1 MNLPRRKFLHL
12 ATTAA
17 AFPCLTGIARAID
30 YPTRPVHLILSFP
43 AGGPNDVV
51 GRLLG
56 RWLSE
61 RLGQPFIIENRSGA
75 GGTVGT
81 EVVVRAAPDGYTL
94 LQVNTP
100 NAINATLY
108 ENLSYNFIRDIV
120 PVASIIRTPLVMEV
134 NPSFPAKTVPEFIAF
149 AKADPGR
156 INMASGGNGT
166 PGHVA
171 GELFKLMADVSMVHV
186 PYRGGALA
194 LTDLLGGQV
203 QVLID
208 PIPASIGYLRAGK
221 LRALAVTTTTRSDV
235 LPDVPTVD
243 EFIPCYEASAWYG
256 IGAPRGTSTEII
268 DRLNSAINACLADPA
283 LKTRLAEVGGIPFL
297 SSPIDF
303 GHFIAAETEKW
314 AKVIKS
320 AGIKQE

>member
-1 MNLPRRKFLHL
+1 MKLRRRQFLSL
-12 ATTAA
+12 ATGAA
-17 AFPCLTGIARAID
+17 ALSALPGVATARD
-30 YPTRPVHLILSFP
+30 YPTRPVRLILSFP

-56 RWLSE
+56 QWLSE

-108 ENLSYNFIRDIV
+108 DNLNYNFIRDIV
-120 PVASIIRTPLVMEV
+120 PVASIIRTPLIMEV
-134 NPSFPAKTVPEFIAF
+134 NPSFPTKTVPEFVGY
-149 AKADPGR
+149 AKANPGK

-171 GELFKLMADVSMVHV
+171 GELFKMMAGVNMVHI

-221 LRALAVTTTTRSDV
+221 LHALAVTTTIRSDV
-235 LPDVPTVD
+235 LPDVPTVN
-243 EFIPCYEASAWYG
+243 EFVPGYEASAWYG
-256 IGAPRGTSTEII
+256 IGAPRGTPTEII
-268 DRLNSAINACLADPA
+268 DKLNSAINACLADPT
-283 LKTRLAEVGGIPFL
+283 LKARLAEVGGIPFL
-297 SSPIDF
+297 SSSADF

>member
-1 MNLPRRKFLHL
+1 MTFMKIPRRKLLHL
-12 ATTAA
+12 AAA
-17 AFPCLTGIARAID
+17 VALVQGLPEIASALD
-30 YPTRPVHLILSFP
+30 YPTRPVRLILSFP

-51 GRLLG
+51 GRLLAQ
-56 RWLSE
+56 WLSE

-81 EVVVRAAPDGYTL
+81 EVVVRAPPDGYTL

-108 ENLSYNFIRDIV
+108 DNLNYNFIRDIV
-120 PVASIIRTPLVMEV
+120 PVASIIRTPLVIEV
-134 NPSFPAKTVPEFIAF
+134 NPSFPAQ
-149 AKADPGR
+149 
-156 INMASGGNGT
+156 MAG
-166 PGHVA
+166 
-171 GELFKLMADVSMVHV
+171 VSMVHV
-186 PYRGGALA
+186 PYRGGAFA

-221 LRALAVTTTTRSDV
+221 LHALAVTTTTRSDV
-235 LPDVPTVD
+235 LPDVPTVN
-243 EFIPCYEASAWYG
+243 EFVPGYEASAWYG
-256 IGAPRGTSTEII
+256 IGAPRGTSSEII
-268 DRLNSAINACLADPA
+268 DTLNSAINACLADPI
-283 LKTRLAEVGGIPFL
+283 LKTRLAAVGGVPFL
-297 SSPIDF
+297 SSPTDF

>member
-1 MNLPRRKFLHL
+1 MKLRRRQFLSL
-12 ATTAA
+12 ATGAA
-17 AFPCLTGIARAID
+17 ALSALPGVATARD
-30 YPTRPVHLILSFP
+30 YPTRPVRLILSFP

-56 RWLSE
+56 QWLSE

-108 ENLSYNFIRDIV
+108 DNLNYNFIRDIV

-134 NPSFPAKTVPEFIAF
+134 NPSFPTKTVPEFVGY
-149 AKADPGR
+149 AKANPGK

-171 GELFKLMADVSMVHV
+171 GELFKMMAGVNMVHI

-221 LRALAVTTTTRSDV
+221 LHALCSD
-235 LPDVPTVD
+235 DHNT
-243 EFIPCYEASAWYG
+243 F
-256 IGAPRGTSTEII
+256 
-268 DRLNSAINACLADPA
+268 
-283 LKTRLAEVGGIPFL
+283 
-297 SSPIDF
+297 
-303 GHFIAAETEKW
+303 
-314 AKVIKS
+314 
-320 AGIKQE
+320 

>member
-1 MNLPRRKFLHL
+1 
-12 ATTAA
+12 
-17 AFPCLTGIARAID
+17 
-30 YPTRPVHLILSFP
+30 
-43 AGGPNDVV
+43 
-51 GRLLG
+51 
-56 RWLSE
+56 
-61 RLGQPFIIENRSGA
+61 
-75 GGTVGT
+75 
-81 EVVVRAAPDGYTL
+81 
-94 LQVNTP
+94 
-100 NAINATLY
+100 
-108 ENLSYNFIRDIV
+108 
-120 PVASIIRTPLVMEV
+120 
-134 NPSFPAKTVPEFIAF
+134 
-149 AKADPGR
+149 
-156 INMASGGNGT
+156 MASGGNGT

-171 GELFKLMADVSMVHV
+171 GELFKMMAGVNMVHV

-243 EFIPCYEASAWYG
+243 ELIPGYEASAWYG
-256 IGAPRGTSTEII
+256 IGAPRGTSNEII
-268 DRLNSAINACLADPA
+268 DRLNSAINACLADPS
-283 LKTRLAEVGGIPFL
+283 LKARLAEVGGIPFL
-297 SSPIDF
+297 SSPADF

>member
-1 MNLPRRKFLHL
+1 MKLRRRQFLSL
-12 ATTAA
+12 ATGAA
-17 AFPCLTGIARAID
+17 ALSALPGVATARD
-30 YPTRPVHLILSFP
+30 YPTRPVRLILSFP

-56 RWLSE
+56 QWLSE

-108 ENLSYNFIRDIV
+108 DNLNYNFIRDIV

-134 NPSFPAKTVPEFIAF
+134 NPSFPTKTVPEFVGY
-149 AKADPGR
+149 AKANPGK

-171 GELFKLMADVSMVHV
+171 GELFKMMTGVNMVHI

-221 LRALAVTTTTRSDV
+221 LHALAVTTTIRSDV
-235 LPDVPTVD
+235 LPDVPTVN
-243 EFIPCYEASAWYG
+243 EFVPGYEASAWYG
-256 IGAPRGTSTEII
+256 IGAPRGTPTEII
-268 DRLNSAINACLADPA
+268 DKLNSAINACLADPT
-283 LKTRLAEVGGIPFL
+283 LKARLAEVGGLPFL
-297 SSPIDF
+297 SSSADF

>member
-1 MNLPRRKFLHL
+1 MYISRRRLLHL
-12 ATTAA
+12 ATGAA
-17 AFPCLTGIARAID
+17 TLPAAWRVAKAES
-30 YPTRPVHLILSFP
+30 YPTRPVRVIISVP

-51 GRLLG
+51 ARLLG
-56 RWLSE
+56 QSLSE

-81 EVVVRAAPDGYTL
+81 EVVVRASPDGYTL

-108 ENLSYNFIRDIV
+108 DNLTYNFIRDIV
-120 PVASIIRTPLVMEV
+120 PVASIMRTPLVMEV
-134 NPSFPAKTVPEFIAF
+134 NPSFPTKTIPEFIAF
-149 AKADPGR
+149 AKANPGK

-171 GELFKLMADVSMVHV
+171 GELFKMMAGVSMVHV
-186 PYRGGALA
+186 PYRGGAFA

-221 LRALAVTTTTRSDV
+221 LHALAVTTTIRSDV
-235 LPDVPTVD
+235 LPDVPTVN
-243 EFIPCYEASAWYG
+243 EFVPGYEASAWYG
-256 IGAPRGTSTEII
+256 IGAPRGTPTEII
-268 DRLNSAINACLADPA
+268 DRLNSAINACLAEPV
-283 LKTRLAEVGGIPFL
+283 LKARLVDVGGMPFS
-297 SSPIDF
+297 SSPAQF
-303 GHFIAAETEKW
+303 GNFIAAETEKW

-320 AGIKQE
+320 AGIMQ